1 MPNNEH
7 IIGID
12 EVGWGCV
19 AGPIVVCAATAPP
32 DAWPILRKKGFRD
45 SKAIGNRLK
54 VNHNSTRTRFSSGK
68 CDKLVEW
75 LESDE
80 AKGLASWARVEIDP
94 VTIDTIGNPLESKNK
109 AFRTA
114 ILRLLHANKWTPDDV
129 TIIVDGNL
137 PIPLPDTFVQ
147 EAIPKADD
155 VIMPVS
161 LASVIAKSHRDRG
174 MRLLHKQ
181 YPQFNFE
188 KNVGYPTPE
197 HLHAILDLGP
207 VKGIHRMHYLKK
219 WVTNWYIYE
228 FSLKEKKQRKLPQWL
243 IETGWLGDA
252 YSR

>member
-7 IIGID
+7 IIGVD

-32 DAWPILRKKGFRD
+32 DAWHILRKKGFRD

-54 VNHNSTRTRFSSGK
+54 VNKGTTRTRIAAGK
-68 CDKLVEW
+68 CDRLVDW

-80 AKGLASWARVEIDP
+80 AIGLASWARVEVDP
-94 VTIDTIGNPLESKNK
+94 VAIDLLGNPLESKHK

-114 ILRLLHANKWTPDDV
+114 IVRLLNANNWTAEDV

-137 PIPLPDTFVQ
+137 EIPLPDTFKQ
-147 EAIPKADD
+147 EAIPRADD
-155 VIMPVS
+155 YIMPVA

-174 MRLLHKQ
+174 MRLLHDQ
-181 YPQFNFE
+181 YPQFNFL
-188 KNVGYPTPE
+188 KNVGYPTQE

-219 WVTNWYIYE
+219 WVISWYVHE

-243 IETGWLGDA
+243 IETGWLGEA